1 MANQMAYLKIYVVC
15 GHSADRGNIMTPLAA
30 GCHGKTSLAAALCF
44 LGQPDRSDLSV
55 THFEAVAQDKAYT
68 SSMPS

>member
-1 MANQMAYLKIYVVC
+1 MVYLKIYIVY
-15 GHSADRGNIMTPLAA
+15 GHSADQGNITTPLAA

-44 LGQPDRSDLSV
+44 LRSLGQPDRSDLAM